1 MDQEQIRE
9 KNIRV
14 AVIITFI
21 FGVIPQVIYLL
32 ISIAFMG
39 FELAGGHDEITIVNE
54 ILRYILFDTSIH
66 LESDMYYVVLLG
78 FSILSVPYIVGLIA
92 TIYMKVK
99 YTNNKYVNLLLV
111 SEIATFIMFI
121 VLLII
126 TLYQC
131 MACLTA
137 CGKMG

>member
-1 MDQEQIRE
+1 
-9 KNIRV
+9 
-14 AVIITFI
+14 
-21 FGVIPQVIYLL
+21 
-32 ISIAFMG
+32 MG